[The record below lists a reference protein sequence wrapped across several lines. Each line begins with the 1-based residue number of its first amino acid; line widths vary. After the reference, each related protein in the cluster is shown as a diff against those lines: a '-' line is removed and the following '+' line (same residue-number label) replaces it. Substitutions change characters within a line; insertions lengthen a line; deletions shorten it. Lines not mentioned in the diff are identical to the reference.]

1 VKTFPT
7 ILLLLLT
14 TMLAACTTS
23 NSRQKLVQDPSD
35 LLFDNFFR
43 SGGDEPAALQAQQLV
58 DFIRQLFPQRAD
70 RQA

>member
-1 VKTFPT
+1 
-7 ILLLLLT
+7 
-14 TMLAACTTS
+14 
-23 NSRQKLVQDPSD
+23 VQDPSD